1 MENATTKATTKTATK
16 ATTKERKQEHK
27 GKTPK
32 NQPRKKQQQKTHS
45 TPLLQPH
52 QVGHGVCKHPKADLV
67 TGRAE
72 ASVEVQPGPARVD
85 GPVHVEVD
93 RRAVHPILLKSGE
106 VPEQALTKIDPRA

>member
-1 MENATTKATTKTATK
+1 MA
-16 ATTKERKQEHK
+16 
-27 GKTPK
+27 
-32 NQPRKKQQQKTHS
+32 
-45 TPLLQPH
+45 
-52 QVGHGVCKHPKADLV
+52 
-67 TGRAE
+67 GRAE